1 MLKTVRILFVL
12 ALSLPGAALAQFTG
26 YVVDVEDG
34 DTLTVRID
42 RQLLT
47 LHLNDVDAPEAGEPA
62 GASAT
67 RSLEELCE
75 NKPAVV
81 DDLGFGQ
88 GRRIFGRVTCAG
100 VDAAAEQVRRGYAR
114 STATQ

>member
-1 MLKTVRILFVL
+1 MFRSLVFLLL
-12 ALSLPGAALAQFTG
+12 ALPAVALAQFDG

-42 RQLLT
+42 RQLLR
-47 LHLNDVDAPEAGEPA
+47 LHLTDIDAPDAGERDA
-62 GASAT
+62 DDAT

-75 NKPAVV
+75 DKPVVV
-81 DDLGFGQ
+81 DELGFGQ
-88 GRRIFGRVTCAG
+88 GRIFAHVTCAG

-114 STATQ
+114 PATAQ

>member
-1 MLKTVRILFVL
+1 MFRSLVFLLL
-12 ALSLPGAALAQFTG
+12 ALPAVALAQFDG

-34 DTLTVRID
+34 DTLTVRLD
-42 RQLLT
+42 QQVLR
-47 LHLNDVDAPEAGEPA
+47 LHLTDIDAPDAGEPEA
-62 GASAT
+62 DDAT

-75 NKPAVV
+75 DKPVVV

-114 STATQ
+114 RAADP